1 MYERYSIFNTLHR
14 SKSAGQNG
22 YPSIRFRTIM
32 LCVLVVFNGMDFS
45 ARAQSGSVSL
55 PLISDLK
62 IYQDL
67 PALSLV
73 DSVRKRTADTNR
85 AVEDPRAPEVGY
97 AFNTMLTPDNAGVWK
112 RYQPDYDTWL
122 LKISSPGAYGMAAL
136 LTDVQ
141 LLPGEKI
148 YVYNLIHMRT
158 LASSEVPASGVW
170 ITNFLKGEEIV
181 IEFDVPVRNTKRG
194 SFTIAS
200 ISHAYRDVFTTP
212 STPTQSVSRTP
223 QEDTCYPC
231 LQGTFWQDDRRA
243 VIRILVF
250 RSNVA
255 VVCTGALIN
264 NAERNQRPYVLTAQ
278 HCIGSQFDASRSIFT
293 FNYED
298 LLCDGTSVT
307 EDNALVG
314 AAYKASLY
322 EHDFSLVELYT
333 PPPLGFKPYYAGWDI
348 SDAGL
353 DHVSC
358 IHHPLGTPRKIS
370 LSNETVTPSD
380 FELPSGQPR
389 APNAF
394 WRVGKWDLGVTTGG
408 SSGAPLFDLDHHIIG
423 SLAGGGSTCSYPY
436 NDFFQRLSQSWTPAP
451 APDQQLKYWLDPR
464 SSGIQTLDGFDP
476 YETLNVSC
484 DTAANF
490 SAAETMS
497 LVPYASG
504 TGYFSGYNSDGIAS
518 YAERFSNDGKKL
530 LTGITLLTSSLNV
543 HAPGGL
549 VVSVNS
555 GKNGLPEG
563 TDLFQAYIPYIQ
575 MSPEVN
581 YVGLHPYLEVEGDYF
596 ITYTMAYS
604 QQDTFALAQAPWRAP
619 ATNTAYVKL
628 GSGWAPMTQISPGG
642 MGTSLGIEAMVCSVL
657 PTAPPAVTAAE
668 IDLYPNPTSAAIIAR
683 LPLNSDVPFDAAV
696 YNPQGRLVASYTRS
710 FDNNLIISTEGWS
723 AGLYML
729 RVSTSSQT
737 YSARFVKN

>member
-1 MYERYSIFNTLHR
+1 MREPYFHFSTLHR
-14 SKSAGQNG
+14 SKSAGQDG
-22 YPSIRFRTIM
+22 YPSLRFRATM
-32 LCVLVVFNGMDFS
+32 LCAMFIFNGMCC
-45 ARAQSGSVSL
+45 AAQAQSRDVSL

-62 IYQDL
+62 IYQDV
-67 PALSLV
+67 PALSLA
-73 DSVRKRTADTNR
+73 DSVRTRTASTNR
-85 AVEDPRAPEVGY
+85 AADDSHSPEVGY
-97 AFNTMLTPDNAGVWK
+97 TFSMTLTPDNAGVWK
-112 RYQPDYDTWL
+112 RYRPDYDTWV
-122 LKISSPGAYGMAAL
+122 LKVNSPGAYGMAAL
-136 LTDVQ
+136 LTDVK
-141 LLPGEKI
+141 LLPGEKL
-148 YVYNLIHMRT
+148 YVYNLNSMRT
-158 LASSEVPASGVW
+158 LVSDDVSDTGVW
-170 ITNFLKGEEIV
+170 LTNFLKGDEIV
-181 IEFDVPVRNTKRG
+181 IEFDVPVSNAKRG
-194 SFTIAS
+194 AFTIAG
-200 ISHAYRDVFTTP
+200 ISHAYRDVFTAPATP
-212 STPTQSVSRTP
+212 NQSISRTQ

-231 LQGTFWQDDRRA
+231 VEGTFWQDDRRA
-243 VIRILVF
+243 VIRIMVF
-250 RSNVA
+250 RSNAA

-293 FNYED
+293 FNYDD
-298 LLCDGTSVT
+298 LLCDGSTVT

-314 AAYKASLY
+314 ANYKASLY

-333 PPPLGFKPYYAGWDI
+333 VPPLGFKPYYSGWDI
-348 SDAGL
+348 SDTGL

-358 IHHPLGTPRKIS
+358 IHHPMGTPRKIS
-370 LSNETVTPSD
+370 LSNDAVTPSD
-380 FELPSGQPR
+380 FEVPSGQPR
-389 APNAF
+389 APDAF
-394 WRVGKWDLGVTTGG
+394 WRVTKWDLGVTNGG
-408 SSGAPLFDLDHHIIG
+408 SSGAPLFNLDHHIIG
-423 SLAGGGSTCSYPY
+423 SLAGGGSTCSFPF

-451 APDQQLKYWLDPR
+451 ELDQQLKYWLDPR

-490 SAAETMS
+490 SAAEPMN
-497 LVPYASG
+497 LIPYASG
-504 TGYFSGYNSDGIAS
+504 KGYFSGYNSDGIAS
-518 YAERFSNDGKKL
+518 YAERFSSDGKKL

-563 TDLFQAYIPYIQ
+563 TDLFQTYIPYIQ
-575 MSPEVN
+575 MSQEVN

-596 ITYTMAYS
+596 ITYTMTYS
-604 QQDTFALAQAPWRAP
+604 EEDTFALAQAPWRAP

-657 PTAPPAVTAAE
+657 PSGPPAATATE
-668 IDLYPNPTSAAIIAR
+668 IDLYPNPTTATIIAR
-683 LPLNSDVPFDAAV
+683 LPLHGDVPFDAAV

-723 AGLYML
+723 GGLYIL